1 LSGRCSISTTT
12 TILRSPPVELIKA
25 DKSRV
30 KRSDNIVDTDAGP
43 WLSTEKE
50 DDARRAT
57 RNERSRWSERE
68 ALRWLEVEKRRRR
81 EERRVEQRE
90 PEVVAEE
97 ESGGAEEQR
106 FQSLDAR
113 WQETSWGGEGRRG
126 SRKGRW
132 AQKVGAW
139 VSGGERRTAASRGR
153 GAHRRKRHRRSSE
166 TRASR
171 ETPCAAVATTAATT
185 AAIAAATAARTT

>member
-1 LSGRCSISTTT
+1 VAVDGEGRKTT
-12 TILRSPPVELIKA
+12 RVERRGTSDRERA
-25 DKSRV
+25 RE
-30 KRSDNIVDTDAGP
+30 KR
-43 WLSTEKE
+43 
-50 DDARRAT
+50 
-57 RNERSRWSERE
+57 
-68 ALRWLEVEKRRRR
+68 RWLEVEKRRRR

-106 FQSLDAR
+106 FQSLDVR
-113 WQETSWGGEGRRG
+113 WRETSWGGEGRRG

-171 ETPCAAVATTAATT
+171 ETPCAAVATTAA
-185 AAIAAATAARTT
+185 IAAATAARTT